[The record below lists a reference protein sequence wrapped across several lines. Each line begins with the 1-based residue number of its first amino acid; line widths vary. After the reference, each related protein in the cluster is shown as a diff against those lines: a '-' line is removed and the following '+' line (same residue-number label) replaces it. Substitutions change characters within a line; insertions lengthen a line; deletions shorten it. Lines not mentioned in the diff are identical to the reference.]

1 MNTDGKEIRW
11 FDAIFY
17 GSKDKP
23 IMLATRG
30 DAKDIGTIYYPA
42 YRYVVVDPEELERC
56 TFYRSETHGV
66 SLINTGQHTGMCTGN
81 TYVTLGPPHK
91 DGDIEVYEGS
101 GLLCVVRNN
110 IFVSNL
116 SIYDIRNSIFVSQH
130 FVVHETPEAKKVGDK
145 IREIID
151 NNKDVTAGQMYREL
165 VTWNGDASLVYIYN
179 AERDWTLLDFGY
191 LSPEN
196 LEEFTLTNPG
206 QRKGYRHIRIRNTND
221 SIL

>member
-1 MNTDGKEIRW
+1 MTDKETVQW
-11 FDAIFY
+11 FDTIFY

-23 IMLATRG
+23 IMLATRR

-66 SLINTGQHTGMCTGN
+66 SLINTGEHMGMCIGD
-81 TYVTLGPPHK
+81 TYVTLGPPHNDEETK
-91 DGDIEVYEGS
+91 VYEGT
-101 GLLCVVRNN
+101 GLLCVIRNTIFASN
-110 IFVSNL
+110 ISM
-116 SIYDIRNSIFVSQH
+116 YDIRHGIFVSQCL
-130 FVVHETPEAKKVGDK
+130 VVHENSEAKKVGDK

-165 VTWNGDASLVYIYN
+165 VTWNGDASRHVYIYN
-179 AERDWTLLDFGY
+179 AERDWTLLDFGN
-191 LSPEN
+191 LNPER
-196 LEEFTLTNPG
+196 LEEFTLTSPG
-206 QRKGYRHIRIRNTND
+206 QRKGYHHIRIRKTND